1 MLKAKTIIAKYSRAR
16 DNAALS
22 QEYFDDLDRAA
33 PQDERDQWKE
43 SIEAAEKARSA
54 DIEVMDYMLPRYT
67 NGATFKEIEADM
79 AKQDSRSLD
88 PAADNGSITSWLVKG
103 LKIEDSQFVSSILS
117 VLLSLILLR
126 LELRQLA
133 RKLGAH
139 PTADQRLD
147 LERKRQR
154 LAARIRE
161 FHSMSGQFLGAN
173 RVNTIAERTR
183 TFHAEDGN
191 ISDTE
196 IPGKVPN
203 QIENTVVVFPSS
215 LVDTIGP
222 RADDLRARECRL
234 RRARANDALR
244 GVRESLGHLS
254 FQYVT
259 KVRHASTNQQH
270 LRSYQGVKLLNETL
284 NFHQQRYNEC
294 RAALLKLD
302 ERLQDQFPYLLRADC
317 VVSKMITELNAPG
330 QSNAK
335 LAWFWGATDGYAANV
350 APNVQADQGRML
362 ECEPS
367 HFSSFLHLYLV
378 I

>member
-1 MLKAKTIIAKYSRAR
+1 MKAKTIIAKYSRAR
-16 DNAALS
+16 DNAASS
-22 QEYFDDLDRAA
+22 QEYFNDLDRAA
-33 PQDERDQWKE
+33 PPDERDEWKE
-43 SIEAAEKARSA
+43 AIEAAEKGHST
-54 DIEVMDYMLPRYT
+54 DIEEMDYMLPRYT
-67 NGATFKEIEADM
+67 NGATLKEIEADM

-88 PAADNGSITSWLVKG
+88 PAANNGSITSWLVKG
-103 LKIEDSQFVSSILS
+103 LKIEDSQFVSPISSIL
-117 VLLSLILLR
+117 LPLMCFR

-154 LAARIRE
+154 LGARIRE
-161 FHSMSGQFLGAN
+161 FHSMSGQFLGIN
-173 RVNTIAERTR
+173 RVNALAERTR

-196 IPGKVPN
+196 IPGRVPN
-203 QIENTVVVFPSS
+203 QIENTIIVFPSS

-222 RADDLRARECRL
+222 RADDLRAREYRL

-284 NFHQQRYNEC
+284 NFHRQRYNEC

-362 ECEPS
+362 ECEQFDFLNSS
-367 HFSSFLHLYLV
+367 HKHLV

>member
-1 MLKAKTIIAKYSRAR
+1 LKAKTIIAKYSRAR
-16 DNAALS
+16 DNAASS

-33 PQDERDQWKE
+33 PPNERDEWKE
-43 SIEAAEKARSA
+43 AIEAAEKGRST
-54 DIEVMDYMLPRYT
+54 DIEKMDYMLPRYT
-67 NGATFKEIEADM
+67 NGATLKEIEADM

-103 LKIEDSQFVSSILS
+103 LKLEDSQFVSFILS
-117 VLLSLILLR
+117 VLLPLIFFR

-154 LAARIRE
+154 LGARIRE
-161 FHSMSGQFLGAN
+161 FHSMSGQFLGVN
-173 RVNTIAERTR
+173 RVNAIAERTR
-183 TFHAEDGN
+183 PFHPEDGN
-191 ISDTE
+191 ISDTD
-196 IPGKVPN
+196 IPGKVPH
-203 QIENTVVVFPSS
+203 QIENTSIVFPSS

-222 RADDLRARECRL
+222 RADVLRARECRL

-284 NFHQQRYNEC
+284 NFHRQRYNEC
-294 RAALLKLD
+294 RGALLKLD
-302 ERLQDQFPYLLRADC
+302 ERLQDEFPYLLRADC

-335 LAWFWGATDGYAANV
+335 LAWFWGATDGYAADV

-362 ECEPS
+362 ECEQF
-367 HFSSFLHLYLV
+367 HF
-378 I
+378 